1 MKNLVFLNV
10 LPDMVPPTSGSWENM
25 EQWGIS
31 LATTYDPENDSY
43 IHWNDAS
50 AEQCLVSHLRAQ
62 DLVISYNWG
71 FDRKILSAYGKV
83 NRIPAFSLMDQ
94 IHREVGTRLR
104 LQNLGNANGID
115 STKVDLADFLSSN
128 PDKDQRI
135 GYNTNKIRTMN
146 GLIQKAII
154 DGYLW
159 YYPVGTEDRSAKML
173 TTDAWD
179 AILNGHAHKF

>member
-10 LPDMVPPTSGSWENM
+10 LPDMIPPTSGEWENI

-31 LATTYDPENDSY
+31 LATTYDPGNDAY
-43 IHWNDAS
+43 IHWNDES
-50 AEQCLVSHLRAQ
+50 AEQCLVSHLCAQ
-62 DLVISYNWG
+62 DLVISYNWS
-71 FDRKILSAYGKV
+71 FDRQILSAYGKV
-83 NRIPAFSLMDQ
+83 NRVPAFSLMDQ
-94 IHREVGTRLR
+94 IQRQLGLRLR
-104 LQNLGNANGID
+104 LQNFGNANGID
-115 STKVDLADFLSSN
+115 STKVDLADFLSNN

-154 DGYLW
+154 DGSLL
-159 YYPVGTEDRSAKML
+159 YYGTGEDRTL
-173 TTDAWD
+173 RIFHTTAWD